1 MAKMAGHYPALLD
14 AVRALGI
21 DPNIVRKL
29 IIEIEYGKPVA
40 VHVQGYADES
50 GVGVVKAIGGD
61 IQVIR
66 EVQRDDRAETHS

>member
-1 MAKMAGHYPALLD
+1 MAKMAGHHSALLD

-29 IIEIEYGKPVA
+29 IIEIEYGKPVT

-50 GVGVVKAIGGD
+50 GVGVIKALDGD

-66 EVQRDDRAETHS
+66 EVQRDDRAEADS